1 MANDVDTHGQSVPL
15 DPAAAYGSPEELEKD
30 PRLSP
35 DDKLAILRRW
45 EAQAQQLAIAE
56 QENMSGGEPSQLG
69 EVASARL
76 RMEGVVA
83 SQPGQ
88 ADGDGPH
95 AGRFARPV
103 GEIVHADQEID
114 EAALRLSMQE
124 LPFLPVAD
132 GDEIVGVLTYAD
144 LARGRRARTL
154 ELAQI
159 TARVL
164 MSGGLAFCYRDDG
177 VTTAHALMDANGRD
191 HLLVVDSDGGLVGM
205 VSREDLPPAR
215 ARAAGAAQ
223 VSPDHPGMPRKPAR
237 GGADPDQM
245 GGLDVY
251 AGRPRI
257 QIARR

>member
-1 MANDVDTHGQSVPL
+1 MANDVDDRRQSAPL
-15 DPAAAYGSPEELEKD
+15 DPAATYGSPEELEKD

-35 DDKLAILRRW
+35 DDKLAVLRRW
-45 EAQAQQLAIAE
+45 EAQAQQLATAE

-69 EVASARL
+69 EVAAARL

-83 SQPGQ
+83 PQPERAVG
-88 ADGDGPH
+88 AGPH

-103 GEIVHADQEID
+103 GDIVHADQEID

-124 LPFLPVAD
+124 HPFLPVAD

-154 ELAQI
+154 ESAQV

-164 MSGGLAFCYRDDG
+164 MSGELPFCYQDDA
-177 VTTAHALMDANGRD
+177 VPTAHALMDANGRD
-191 HLLVVDSDGGLVGM
+191 HLLVVDSEGGLVGM
-205 VSREDLPPAR
+205 VSRKDLPQAGSQE
-215 ARAAGAAQ
+215 AADAQ
-223 VSPDHPGMPRKPAR
+223 VRADHPGMPREPAQDV
-237 GGADPDQM
+237 ADPAKTS
-245 GGLDVY
+245 GLDVY
-251 AGRPRI
+251 SDRPRI

>member
-1 MANDVDTHGQSVPL
+1 MANDVDTHGQSAPP

-30 PRLSP
+30 PGLSP
-35 DDKLAILRRW
+35 DDKLAILRQW
-45 EAQAQQLAIAE
+45 EAQAQQLATAE
-56 QENMSGGEPSQLG
+56 QENMGGGEPSQLG

-76 RMEGVVA
+76 RMEDVVA

-88 ADGDGPH
+88 ADGDGPR

-124 LPFLPVAD
+124 HPFLPVAD
-132 GDEIVGVLTYAD
+132 GDEIIGVLTYAD

-154 ELAQI
+154 ESAQI

-164 MSGGLAFCYRDDG
+164 MSGGLAFCYRDDP
-177 VTTAHALMDANGRD
+177 VTTTHALMDANGRD
-191 HLLVVDSDGGLVGM
+191 HLLLVDADGGLIGM
-205 VSREDLPPAR
+205 VSRADLPPAT
-215 ARAAGAAQ
+215 AREAGDAQ

-237 GGADPDQM
+237 GDAGPAHTS
-245 GGLDVY
+245 GLDVY
-251 AGRPRI
+251 ADGPRI